1 MLIRTGL
8 LTVGLLDE
16 EAITIITD
24 VLRKGLPG
32 VQVLQTQAVG
42 SQRHWVADTLM
53 RWCDEEEMDLV
64 VTLGGTLPAPG
75 PSSAEIT
82 PEATGDVLERPLP
95 AFSESMRNYA
105 AQETR
110 LALLDRSVAGIRGR
124 TVILNLPAGTATPV
138 LFLNGVIDLL
148 PALLAHLG
156 DHGAAPVAEDELLIV
171 ADAAPLADEGVG
183 VDAPGEPTGRLN
195 AEEFEAFR
203 RRRRHD

>member
-16 EAITIITD
+16 DAVATITD
-24 VLRKGLPG
+24 VLRRRLPG
-32 VQVLQTQAVG
+32 VQVLQTQAIG

-75 PSSAEIT
+75 PSAAEIT
-82 PEATGDVLERPLP
+82 PEATSDVVERPMP
-95 AFSESMRNYA
+95 ALSEGMRNHA

-110 LALLDRSVAGIRGR
+110 LALLDRGVAGIRGR
-124 TVILNLPAGTATPV
+124 TVILNLPAGTATAV

-156 DHGAAPVAEDELLIV
+156 GQGAGPVAEDELMII
-171 ADAAPLADEGVG
+171 ADAPLPADEGA
-183 VDAPGEPTGRLN
+183 DAPSEPIGGLD
-195 AEEFEAFR
+195 AAEFESFR
-203 RRRRHD
+203 RRRRQD